1 MPLHPITVVNH
12 VLDEYRSYL
21 RTEFRARD
29 QDLRAALEAAIDE
42 PLFLAQEPFFQ
53 AHRPFA
59 SSKRWADL
67 GLDAK
72 LARVMEQEARSATA
86 WHHQSVAIDHLLSR
100 SATPLVVT
108 TGTGSGKTE
117 CFLLPVLQNAIE
129 DATAHKKNGLTA
141 ILVYPMNALANDQEE
156 RIAKLLELSG
166 HTHLSVARYDRQ
178 TNEEARKKL
187 RANPP
192 HILLTN
198 YVMLEYL
205 LVRPADRNALFAN
218 HRCRYLV
225 LDEVH
230 SYRGAL
236 GANIAL
242 LFRRLLAHLRAADQ
256 DWNADDPHDPVRFP
270 TPVPVATSATIK
282 SVDEAGRTEAEIER
296 LRDDAVQDFFSRLTG
311 VERASIKVVGEKLR
325 ELEIPAEAR
334 WTPSPIVGPMPD
346 VADPKSIAATVAGLA
361 GLPATAPVA
370 QAGQQARILWV
381 LNGLLARKP
390 MSVSGIVREVAM
402 LPERAGASAEAI
414 RAEVELALAAGAAL
428 PDDTP
433 GQLRLRTHRFVRGG
447 WSFHRC
453 VDPSCGRLSPND
465 VGKCE
470 CGHQM
475 APLYLCR
482 GCGTHVLRFRGDPKE
497 PDSGPLQPNASRDKE
512 GEWLLYD
519 TTPDAEDED
528 DGEEEANDSGKTE
541 EMRGR
546 KVHHGSFDPGTCSF
560 SPEASD
566 YRVRATLA
574 PARGRCLVCGA
585 NAGAGSILTSVA
597 LGTSA
602 AVRVISEGLTEALAD
617 QNRARKGHNGKE
629 RLLVFSDSRQ
639 DAAHQARFIT
649 YAGRYDRMRR
659 RVVRVLADGPLSLTD
674 TITRLVDAGV
684 RNRDNPLTMAYA
696 DSRFLNKDVQAKA
709 AAWEA
714 APLLDDL
721 AVSAGYR
728 ATVFNLG
735 LVGVTYQRLDLT
747 VGELGTPVA
756 AALGL
761 DSVQLAHLC
770 RCLLDEVRRRGAVSH
785 SLLTCH
791 PANPSFT
798 AALGAADWERK
809 AKGPSGY
816 AYEGDPGDG
825 DGLAGVVTWRDRHS
839 VPAGVT
845 LNNAWRQPKTGGLG
859 PSLERRFKHLM
870 KRYGEADP
878 KEAQLLEV
886 MKLLASGARLLHPVK
901 LGGWRKHTWLLQL
914 NAENLELSLLSPRDR
929 FRCSVCNV
937 KMPWVARGAPC
948 PACHGEFGP
957 WPAVEVEENRYLQR
971 IRNEKLLPL
980 VAAEHT
986 AQVAGKKRAELEQQ
1000 FKAAPAVS
1008 PLNVL
1013 ACSPTLEMGIN
1024 IGGLDAVVMRN
1035 VPPRP
1040 DNYAQ
1045 RGGRA
1050 GRATRVGVVLSYTRN
1065 TPHDGYFFDKPQEMI
1080 AGEVRSPGIG
1090 LGNRDVVVRHLNGI
1104 AFGAAEPG
1112 LAGRMGDYITLKGE
1126 LVTERVDELI
1136 SAVEQCFPYAV
1147 RLALSAWGETILDPL
1162 GLNSEEALG
1171 TELARL
1177 PARVRDLFDRVRLQV
1192 RALTDEIDRR
1202 VDIGRGAYSI
1212 PSLIQLRNRLLGL
1225 PSDRDKGSDADDRSS
1240 GQPMR
1245 RFAEFG
1251 ILPGY
1256 EFPAEPCTVR
1266 LLNDADEE
1274 ETLSVE
1280 RRFGLSQYQP
1290 EAKAHARGHRWKVTG
1305 LDLSSPWNP
1314 KTPEPG
1320 WIYVRCKK
1328 CDLRYPPQ
1336 SSPSCPRCGSEEA
1349 HDAGGK
1355 GYPGFEYGGFI
1366 AKRDDTPVLEEEDR
1380 FATAALVQTHPQHD
1394 GRVIGRWLLPTG
1406 WTSALRRE
1414 EHIRWVNE
1422 WKEPSKEDLKMGV
1435 LLHDKARGFYLCGTC
1450 GESLTVPK
1458 PKKET
1463 KGRAKAATG
1472 QSEDDDFGH
1481 RNGCL
1486 QSGQPPVP
1494 HAITTKS
1501 TATTLR
1507 IEVVLPPELGGP
1519 SEEKGKGKDESYR
1532 AWGNS
1537 LGYALRSGLR
1547 LLYML
1552 DGTEIEFELEPAYT
1566 RTDERGDHRVGT
1578 LTFIDAAVGG
1588 SGFLD
1593 RAATELDKVAQ
1604 AAIEHLD
1611 HPNCETACYRCLKSY
1626 QNQRLHTLLSWPLI
1640 MPDLE
1645 QLASQAPVEASLER
1659 GDEDDPRPWLEAYD
1673 AGVGSPLELK
1683 FLRVFEAHGIAVEK
1697 QVPIAA
1703 EDGGPF
1709 LSVADFVVAG
1719 TCIAIYV
1726 DGASFHRGGR
1736 LRRDRAIRKRL
1747 REGSVRWTVVELS
1760 ASQLAD
1766 AAALVQHARGQV

>member
-1 MPLHPITVVNH
+1 
-12 VLDEYRSYL
+12 
-21 RTEFRARD
+21 
-29 QDLRAALEAAIDE
+29 
-42 PLFLAQEPFFQ
+42 
-53 AHRPFA
+53 
-59 SSKRWADL
+59 
-67 GLDAK
+67 
-72 LARVMEQEARSATA
+72 
-86 WHHQSVAIDHLLSR
+86 
-100 SATPLVVT
+100 
-108 TGTGSGKTE
+108 
-117 CFLLPVLQNAIE
+117 
-129 DATAHKKNGLTA
+129 
-141 ILVYPMNALANDQEE
+141 
-156 RIAKLLELSG
+156 
-166 HTHLSVARYDRQ
+166 
-178 TNEEARKKL
+178 
-187 RANPP
+187 
-192 HILLTN
+192 
-198 YVMLEYL
+198 MLEYL

-236 GANIAL
+236 GANVAL

-256 DWNADDPHDPVRFP
+256 DWNADDRNDPVRFP
-270 TPVPVATSATIK
+270 APVPVATSATIK

-325 ELEIPAEAR
+325 ELEIPTEAR
-334 WTPSPIVGPMPD
+334 WNASPVVSPVPD
-346 VADPKSIAATVAGLA
+346 VGDPKSVAAAVASLA
-361 GLPATAPVA
+361 GLPATAAVE
-370 QAGQQARILWV
+370 QSGREARVLWV
-381 LNGLLARKP
+381 LNALLARKP
-390 MSVSGIVREVAM
+390 MSVSGMIRELAA
-402 LPERAGASAEAI
+402 LPERAGASENAI

-433 GQLRLRTHRFVRGG
+433 GQLRLRAHRFVRGG

-453 VDPSCGRLSPND
+453 VDPTCGRLSPND
-465 VGKCE
+465 AGKCT
-470 CGHQM
+470 CGHEM

-482 GCGTHVLRFRGDPKE
+482 SCGTHVLRFRGDPKE
-497 PDSGPLQPNASRDKE
+497 PNAGVLVPNAGRDKE

-528 DGEEEANDSGKTE
+528 DGEEDANDGGRAE

-546 KVHHGSFDPGTCSF
+546 KVHHGSFDPDTCSF
-560 SPEASD
+560 SSEPDD

-585 NAGAGSILTSVA
+585 NAGVGSILTPVA

-602 AVRVISEGLTEALAD
+602 AVRVLSEGLTEALAD
-617 QNRARKGHNGKE
+617 QNRARQGHDSKE
-629 RLLVFSDSRQ
+629 RLLIFADSRQ
-639 DAAHQARFIT
+639 DAAHQARFIS

-659 RVVRVLADGPLSLTD
+659 RVVRLLADEPLSVEN

-684 RNRDNPLTMAYA
+684 RNRDNPLTLPYT

-735 LVGVTYQRLDLT
+735 LVGVRYEGLDLT
-747 VGELGTPVA
+747 VRELGPPVA
-756 AALGL
+756 STLGL
-761 DSVQLAHLC
+761 DLERLAHLC
-770 RCLLDEVRRRGAVSH
+770 RCLLDEIRRRGALSH
-785 SLLTCH
+785 PLLTCH

-798 AALGAADWERK
+798 AALAAADWERK
-809 AKGPSGY
+809 TKGPSGY
-816 AYEGDPGDG
+816 AYEGEPGHG

-839 VPAGVT
+839 VPPGVT

-859 PSLERRFKHLM
+859 PSLERRFKHLVRRFGGAEV
-870 KRYGEADP
+870 KDE
-878 KEAQLLEV
+878 QLLAV
-886 MKLLASGARLLHPVK
+886 LKLLASGARLLHPVK
-901 LGGWRKHTWLLQL
+901 LGGWRKHAWLLQL
-914 NAENLELSLLSPRDR
+914 NVGNLELSLLSPHER

-937 KMPWVARGAPC
+937 KMPWVAPGAPC
-948 PACHGEFGP
+948 PACHGTFAP
-957 WPAVEVEENRYLQR
+957 WPAAEAEESRYLQR

-986 AQVAGKKRAELEQQ
+986 AQVAGKKRAELEEQ
-1000 FKAAPAVS
+1000 FKAAPTVS

-1050 GRATRVGVVLSYTRN
+1050 GRATRVGVVMSYTRN

-1112 LAGRMGDYITLKGE
+1112 LSGRMGDYITLKGE
-1126 LVTERVDELI
+1126 LVTERVEELI
-1136 SAVEQCFPYAV
+1136 TGVEQRFPSAV
-1147 RLALSAWGETILDPL
+1147 RLALAAWGPAMLEPLD
-1162 GLNSEEALG
+1162 LNSEEALAA
-1171 TELARL
+1171 ELAKL

-1212 PSLIQLRNRLLGL
+1212 PSLIELRNRLLGL
-1225 PSDRDKGSDADDRSS
+1225 PSDRDRGSDAADDRSS
-1240 GQPMR
+1240 GHPMR

-1266 LLNDADEE
+1266 LLNDVDEE

-1280 RRFGLSQYQP
+1280 RRFGLAQYQP

-1305 LDLSSPWNP
+1305 LDMSSPWNP
-1314 KTPEPG
+1314 KTAEPG

-1349 HDAGGK
+1349 YDAGGK

-1394 GRVIGRWLLPTG
+1394 GRVIGRWLLPTE

-1422 WKEPSKEDLKMGV
+1422 WKEPSKEDLKLGV

-1450 GESLTVPK
+1450 GESLTVPR
-1458 PKKET
+1458 PRKET
-1463 KGRAKAATG
+1463 KGRSKAATG
-1472 QSEDDDFGH
+1472 QREDDDFGH
-1481 RNGCL
+1481 RKGCL
-1486 QSGQPPVP
+1486 RSGQPPVP

-1507 IEVVLPPELGGP
+1507 IEVVLPPEM
-1519 SEEKGKGKDESYR
+1519 SASKEKDKATDEAYR

-1552 DGTEIEFELEPAYT
+1552 DGAEIGFELEPAYT
-1566 RTDERGDHRVGT
+1566 RTDDRGDHRVGT

-1640 MPDLE
+1640 MPELE
-1645 QLASQAPVEASLER
+1645 QLASAAPRAASLER

-1673 AGVGSPLELK
+1673 AGVGSPLELR
-1683 FLRVFEAHGIAVEK
+1683 FLRVFEAHGIDVQK
-1697 QVPIAA
+1697 QVPMSA
-1703 EDGGPF
+1703 EEGGPII
-1709 LSVADFVVAG
+1709 SIADFVVTG
-1719 TCIAIYV
+1719 TKTAIYV
-1726 DGASFHRGGR
+1726 DGASFHRGNR

-1747 REGSVRWTVVELS
+1747 REGGFHWRVVELS
-1760 ASQLAD
+1760 SHHLAEVASLV
-1766 AAALVQHARGQV
+1766 AALKGAP

>member
-1 MPLHPITVVNH
+1 MPLHPISVIDH

-29 QDLRAALEAAIDE
+29 PELRAALEAAIDT

-59 SSKRWADL
+59 SSKPWSEL

-72 LARVMEQEARSATA
+72 LVRVMEKESNSTTA
-86 WHHQSVAIDHLLSR
+86 YHHQSLAIEHLLSR
-100 SATPLVVT
+100 QATPIVVT

-156 RIAKLLELSG
+156 RIARLLEASG

-178 TNEEARKKL
+178 TSEEERKKL

-205 LVRPADRNALFAN
+205 LVRPSDRDALFAN
-218 HRCRYLV
+218 HRCRYIV

-236 GANIAL
+236 GTNIAL
-242 LFRRLLAHLRAADQ
+242 LFRRLLAHLQTAGQ
-256 DWNADDPHDPVRFP
+256 DWHAGNRLDPVRFP
-270 TPVPVATSATIK
+270 GIIPIATSATIK
-282 SVDEAGRTEAEIER
+282 SVDEAGRTEQEIER
-296 LRDDAVQDFFSRLTG
+296 LRDEAVQDFFSRLTG
-311 VERASIKVVGEKLR
+311 AAPDTIRVVGEKLR
-325 ELEIPAEAR
+325 ALEVPPEAR
-334 WTPSPIVGPMPD
+334 WTPSPEALPLPD
-346 VADPKSIAATVAGLA
+346 VSDPAAVARTVAALA
-361 GLPATAPVA
+361 GMPPTTPVEV
-370 QAGQQARILWV
+370 AGRHARVLWT
-381 LNGLLARKP
+381 LNGMLAKKP
-390 MSVSGIVREVAM
+390 MSIAGIVREVAA
-402 LPERAGASAEAI
+402 LPERAEASPEAI
-414 RAEVELALAAGAAL
+414 RREVEVALMAGAAL
-428 PDDTP
+428 PDGTP
-433 GQLRLRTHRFVRGG
+433 GQLRLRAHRFVRGG
-447 WSFHRC
+447 WGFHRC
-453 VDPSCGRLSPND
+453 VDPACSRLSPND
-465 VGKCE
+465 AGKCS
-470 CGHQM
+470 CGREM

-482 GCGTHVLRFRGDPKE
+482 SCGTDVLRFRGDPKD
-497 PDSGPLQPNASRDKE
+497 PAAGPLVPNISRDSE

-528 DGEEEANDSGKTE
+528 DGESDNGSAGHNE

-546 KVHHGSFDPGTCSF
+546 TVHHGSFDPDTCSF
-560 SPEASD
+560 SPNSAD

-585 NAGAGSILTSVA
+585 NAAAGSILTSVA

-602 AVRVISEGLTEALAD
+602 AVRVLSEGLTEALAAE
-617 QNRARKGHNGKE
+617 NKSRKGHDGKE
-629 RLLVFSDSRQ
+629 RLLIFADSRQ

-659 RVVRVLADGPLSLTD
+659 RVVRVLANGPLSLTK
-674 TITRLVDAGV
+674 TISRLVDEGA
-684 RNRDNPLTMAYA
+684 RNHDNPLTLSYG
-696 DSRFLNKDVQAKA
+696 DSKFLNKDVQARA

-721 AVSAGYR
+721 SVSAGYR

-735 LVGVTYQRLDLT
+735 LVGVWYEGLDLT
-747 VGELGTPVA
+747 LQAFGDPVA

-761 DSVQLAHLC
+761 TIPQLHHVC
-770 RCLLDEVRRRGAVSH
+770 RCLLDEIRRRGAVSH
-785 SLLTCH
+785 PLLMCH
-791 PANPSFT
+791 PANTSFDV
-798 AALGAADWERK
+798 ALTAADWERK

-816 AYEGDPGDG
+816 AYIGDPGAG
-825 DGLAGVVTWRDRHS
+825 DGLAGVATWRDRHK
-839 VPAGVT
+839 VAPGVT
-845 LNNAWRQPKTGGLG
+845 LNNCWRQPRTGGLG

-870 KRYGEADP
+870 DRFGGVEP
-878 KEAQLLEV
+878 REEHLLAV

-901 LGGWRKHTWLLQL
+901 LGGWREHEWLLQL
-914 NAENLELSLLSPRDR
+914 NAGNIELAALAPGDR

-937 KMPWVARGAPC
+937 KMPWVVEGAPC
-948 PACHGEFGP
+948 PACKGSLVP
-957 WPAVEVEENRYLQR
+957 WASAEVEENRYLQR
-971 IRNEKLLPL
+971 IRNERLLPL

-986 AQVAGKKRAELEQQ
+986 AQVAGKRRAELETS
-1000 FKAAPAVS
+1000 FKASSSVS

-1050 GRATRVGVVLSYTRN
+1050 GRATRVGVVMSYTRN

-1090 LGNRDVVVRHLNGI
+1090 LGNRDVVVRHLNAI
-1104 AFGAAEPG
+1104 AFGGAEPG
-1112 LAGRMGDYITLKGE
+1112 LAGRMGEYITLKGE
-1126 LVTERVDELI
+1126 LISEKVDELI
-1136 SAVEQCFPYAV
+1136 AALKQRFSYAV
-1147 RLALSAWGETILDPL
+1147 SVALSAWGAPILEPL
-1162 GLNSEEALG
+1162 GLNSQAALSA
-1171 TELARL
+1171 ELARL
-1177 PARVRDLFDRVRLQV
+1177 PERIHNLFDRVRLQICS
-1192 RALTDEIDRR
+1192 LTDEIERR
-1202 VDIGRGAYSI
+1202 VNIGRGAYSI
-1212 PSLIQLRNRLLGL
+1212 PSLIGLRNRLLGL
-1225 PSDRDKGSDADDRSS
+1225 PNDRDKGGEADDRSS

-1251 ILPGY
+1251 LLPGY

-1266 LLNDADEE
+1266 LLNDEDEE

-1290 EAKAHARGHRWKVTG
+1290 EAKAHARGHRWKITG

-1320 WIYVRCKK
+1320 WIYVRCKQ

-1336 SSPSCPRCGSEEA
+1336 SSPACPRCGSEDA

-1366 AKRDDTPVLEEEDR
+1366 AKRDDAPVLEEEDR
-1380 FATAALVQTHPQHD
+1380 FATAALVQVHPQHD
-1394 GRVIGRWLLPTG
+1394 GRVIGRWQLPTG
-1406 WTSALRRE
+1406 WTSLLRRE
-1414 EHIRWVNE
+1414 ENIRWVNE
-1422 WKEPSKEDLKMGV
+1422 WKEPSKEDQKTGV
-1435 LLHDKARGFYLCGTC
+1435 LLHEKARGFYLCGAC
-1450 GESLTVPK
+1450 GESLAVPK
-1458 PKKET
+1458 PRADK
-1463 KGRAKAATG
+1463 KGRSKPAPAASG
-1472 QSEDDDFGH
+1472 GDDPYHH
-1481 RNGCL
+1481 RKGCMRA
-1486 QSGQPPVP
+1486 GQPPTP
-1494 HAITTKS
+1494 HAIIARAS
-1501 TATTLR
+1501 ATTLR
-1507 IEVVLPPELGGP
+1507 IEVILPPEVATRQGQP
-1519 SEEKGKGKDESYR
+1519 TNEHYQS
-1532 AWGNS
+1532 WGHS
-1537 LGYALRSGLR
+1537 LGYALRAGLR

-1552 DGTEIEFELEPAYT
+1552 DGTEIEFELEPSYV
-1566 RTDERGDHRVGT
+1566 RTDARGDHHVGT

-1588 SGFLD
+1588 SGFLE
-1593 RAATELDKVAQ
+1593 RAASEIDKVAK
-1604 AAIEHLD
+1604 AAMEHLE
-1611 HPNCETACYRCLKSY
+1611 HAGCESACYRCLKSY
-1626 QNQRLHTLLSWPLI
+1626 QNQRLHHLLSWPLI
-1640 MPDLE
+1640 MADLE
-1645 QLASQAPVEASLER
+1645 QLASAPPSVAPLQP
-1659 GDEDDPRPWLEAYD
+1659 GDTADPTPWLEAYD

-1683 FLRVFEAHGIAVEK
+1683 FLRLFERHGIQVEK
-1697 QVPIAA
+1697 QVTLAA
-1703 EDGGPF
+1703 DEGGPCI
-1709 LSVADFVVAG
+1709 SVADFVVKG
-1719 TCIAIYV
+1719 TKTAIYV
-1726 DGASFHRGGR
+1726 DGAAFHRGNR

-1747 REGSVRWTVVELS
+1747 REGTCGWAVIEAR
-1760 ASQLAD
+1760 ASDLANPSS
-1766 AAALVQHARGQV
+1766 LLTYISGR